1 MARKRRYESPRQLA
15 RQSNILRCVREML
28 SEIGYAGT
36 TMRALAE
43 RANVAPAT
51 LYNLY
56 VSKDQLV
63 AAAVTDLFE
72 ELAQEVVATGVGEG
86 VEYLVESVKAN
97 GEQMRRTPAYAEATA
112 IVAFNLEPSHPLVDA
127 LFARPYHVA
136 AEQLAIAQR
145 KGQLLP
151 HVNPDNLARHLAGQS
166 WGMVL
171 LWRMGFIP
179 LEDLVDE
186 RARDYLM
193 TLIGVTRGAVRK
205 RLRKQLKELN
215 AGVSERKAA
224 IPAQGA

>member
-1 MARKRRYESPRQLA
+1 MAQKRRYESPRQLA
-15 RQSNILRCVREML
+15 RQSNILHCVREML

-36 TMRALAE
+36 TMRVLADK
-43 RANVAPAT
+43 AKVAPAT

-72 ELAQEVVATGVGEG
+72 ELAQEVVATGVAEG

-97 GEQMRRTPAYAEATA
+97 AEQMRRTPAYAEAMS
-112 IVAFNLEPSHPLVDA
+112 IVAFNLEPGHPLVDA
-127 LFARPYHVA
+127 LFARPYQVA
-136 AEQLAIAQR
+136 VEQLAIAQR

-151 HVNPDNLARHLAGQS
+151 HVDPENLARHLMGQS

-179 LEDLVDE
+179 VADLVDE
-186 RARDYLM
+186 RAKDYLM
-193 TLIGVTRGAVRK
+193 TLIGVTRGPVRK
-205 RLRKQLKELN
+205 RLQRQLEELN
-215 AGVSERKAA
+215 ASVSQRKAD
-224 IPAQGA
+224 IPA